1 MVKESC
7 EQVCKILASNN
18 DTLINI
24 LVEKLAEVL
33 ENINSSLEMSG
44 KVNEHVI
51 EELKTISNEII
62 KLKGMSDV
70 KEIAEFLNA
79 VDIVRDKDREDV
91 VDFIQRLSIAIGRW
105 SDEERNAV
113 IELVEDSGKNLIK
126 TKKRIKKIYLIILA
140 AGVTTIFS
148 QLGLSDGVMN
158 ILKTLFLG

>member
-51 EELKTISNEII
+51 EELKTISNEIV

-79 VDIVRDKDREDV
+79 VDIIRDKDREDV

-126 TKKRIKKIYLIILA
+126 TKKRVKKIYLIVLA

-148 QLGLSDGVMN
+148 QLGLSDGVMS